1 MLYKENNAIFKSYL
15 NRKVMYLSEE
25 EQQKEQ
31 VKAQVFQA
39 LNNPQTQ
46 QALEK
51 SADQLLAKY
60 SEQIQQVKQQGP
72 QAIAKLLQQI
82 EAEVRNIPTPNQGAT
97 QPVQEGV
104 WNRAVSNV
112 AGIGRSIK
120 GKDDAKTNALNKRFE
135 ILQNEIGKDLREL
148 KMDLGHSSQGD
159 NTVKQQVDQMIQTL
173 GAPTGGA
180 AAITPAADTNWSKFR
195 NSAGHLVTGA
205 IPGVAIAALVSPLI
219 GAFGLSG
226 MGLVGAKAATSA
238 GTAALLSVINDKLND
253 RPVEWGTAAKKA
265 GVAAAATFTFGAVNN
280 YLHSGGTPAPTSG
293 GGGAA
298 AGNAP
303 VDTSNLNVK
312 GNFMYNQPGAHV
324 TPGVASIGPTGDE
337 FANLHGSVAN
347 AASSLDSAKQALADI
362 LRDKGVVGVSKG
374 MSGVASPHIMNA
386 MDVVGKTLGHK
397 LTTADYSAISQWVQ
411 QQDPEI
417 LKNLAKGGQKA
428 LVSSLLKAVKGA

>member
-1 MLYKENNAIFKSYL
+1 MLYKENNAIFESYL
-15 NRKVMYLSEE
+15 NKKVMYLSEE

-31 VKAQVFQA
+31 VKAQVTQA

-82 EAEVRNIPTPNQGAT
+82 EAEVQNVPTPNQGA

-104 WNRAVSNV
+104 WNRAVSNLSGMKR
-112 AGIGRSIK
+112 ALGN
-120 GKDDAKTNALNKRFE
+120 KDDSKTNALNKRFE

-148 KMDLGHSSQGD
+148 KMDLGHTSQGD

-180 AAITPAADTNWSKFR
+180 AAITPAADTKWSKFR
-195 NSAGHLVTGA
+195 NSAGHLITGA
-205 IPGVAIAALVSPLI
+205 IPGVAVAALVSPLI

-253 RPVEWGTAAKKA
+253 RPVEWGAAAKKA
-265 GVAAAATFTFGAVNN
+265 GIAAAATFTFGAVNN
-280 YLHSGGTPAPTSG
+280 YFHGLGAHAPTTG
-293 GGGAA
+293 GGGQAA
-298 AGNAP
+298 AGAP

-324 TPGVASIGPTGDE
+324 VPGVASIGPTGDE
-337 FANLHGSVAN
+337 FTNLHGSAEN
-347 AASSLDSAKQALADI
+347 FSAHLDQAKQALADI
-362 LRDKGVVGVSKG
+362 LRDKGAVGVSKG

-386 MDVVGKTLGHK
+386 MDVVGKSLGHK
-397 LTTADYSAISQWVQ
+397 LTTADYSAISQWAQ
-411 QQDPEI
+411 QQDPEV
-417 LKNLAKGGQKA
+417 LKHLAKGGQKA
-428 LVSSLLKAVKGA
+428 LVNTLLKVVKGA